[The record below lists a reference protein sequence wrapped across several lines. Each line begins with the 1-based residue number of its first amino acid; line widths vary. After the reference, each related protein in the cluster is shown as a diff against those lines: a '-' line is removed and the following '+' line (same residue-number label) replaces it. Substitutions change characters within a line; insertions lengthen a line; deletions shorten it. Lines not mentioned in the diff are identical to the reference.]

1 MDAGLLLSAIA
12 LAGLGI
18 ALGCWLLVPHPAVP
32 LGSLREVNARRRD
45 AQLSVLWEEAAW
57 PESGY
62 VASPLGQTHYYF
74 LGPLD
79 GEPLV
84 FVHGITAGSPCFP
97 DLIEGLAAAGFRVMT
112 YDLYGRG
119 FSASPGVHYDEG
131 LYTTQ
136 LLLTVRALGW
146 SNFHLVGLS
155 LGGGIA
161 SSFSSQFPDMVK
173 TLSLIAPA
181 GLLSG
186 LPPVATL
193 LQTPWIGPIL
203 WHGLG
208 RKFIIRLSERNYVQ
222 AKTPSLQVKRTMAMT
237 RYLVEHHPGVM
248 RAYYSTVQHFPL
260 CGMNETYRKLENL
273 LSGRVGVVLVFFYIR
288 CFC

>member
-1 MDAGLLLSAIA
+1 MDVVLFLIAG
-12 LAGLGI
+12 GLGI
-18 ALGCWLLVPHPAVP
+18 ALAWWLLVPHPAAS
-32 LGSLREVNARRRD
+32 LGSLKEVNARRRD
-45 AQLSVLWEEAAW
+45 ADLSVLWEEAAW

-62 VASPLGQTHYYF
+62 VESPLGQTHYYL
-74 LGPLD
+74 LGPVD
-79 GEPLV
+79 GQPLI

-97 DLIEGLAAAGFRVMT
+97 DFIEGLAAAGFRVMT
-112 YDLYGRG
+112 DDLSGRG

-136 LLLTVRALGW
+136 LLLTAQSLGW
-146 SNFHLVGLS
+146 SKFHLVGLS

-161 SSFSSQFPDMVK
+161 SSFSSQFPDMVL

-181 GLLSG
+181 GLLKG

-208 RKFIIRLSERNYVQ
+208 RKFLIRLSERNYIQ
-222 AKTPSLQVKRTMAMT
+222 AMTGKTPSLQVKRTMAMT

-248 RAYYSTVQHFPL
+248 RAYYSTVQHFPV
-260 CGMNETYRKLENL
+260 CGMDGTYKKLENL
-273 LSGRVGVVLVFFYIR
+273 FLAR
-288 CFC
+288 